1 MEELTRIIGYEFSD
15 RALARTALTHRSAA
29 GRVAPT
35 YERLEF
41 LGDRVLALVVA
52 DMLYDEF
59 PREEEGALAKRLVAL
74 VRRETLSEV
83 AAGLGIGRLIRLSRG
98 EEEAGGRE
106 NPAILADVCE
116 SLIGAIYRD
125 GGMAPARAF
134 IERHWTGR
142 MEGTPEPPKDA
153 KTSLQEWAQGR
164 GFALPAYRQV
174 SRSGPDHAP
183 QFTIQVTVGDFPP
196 ERGSGPTKRIAEQIA
211 AEKLL
216 ERLEAADD
224 RS

>member
-1 MEELTRIIGYEFSD
+1 MDELTEIIGYEFGD
-15 RALARTALTHRSAA
+15 PALPRIALSHRSAS
-29 GRVAPT
+29 GRDEPT

-52 DMLYDEF
+52 DMLYDAF
-59 PREEEGALAKRLVAL
+59 PHEEEGALAKRLVAL
-74 VRRETLSEV
+74 VRRETLAEV
-83 AAGLGIGRLIRLSRG
+83 ALRLGLGPLVQLSRG

-125 GGMAPARAF
+125 GGLDAAREF
-134 IERHWTGR
+134 ILRHWSPL
-142 MEGTPEPPKDA
+142 MERTETPPKDA

-164 GFALPAYRQV
+164 GLALPSYRQI

-183 QFTIQVTVGDFPP
+183 QFTIEVRVAGFPP
-196 ERGSGPTKRIAEQIA
+196 EIGEGPTKRGAEQIA
-211 AEKLL
+211 AERLL
-216 ERLEAADD
+216 ERLEQADGQG
-224 RS
+224 